1 MGSHSITL
9 DHPQNTSRLPS
20 NSAVHHLSFPSTVII
35 LCACVRAQ
43 GGALVEV
50 ETDFRWGSS
59 LLVSWFETGGAS
71 LGIVLSAPPSSSY
84 RC

>member
-1 MGSHSITL
+1 M
-9 DHPQNTSRLPS
+9 
-20 NSAVHHLSFPSTVII
+20 
-35 LCACVRAQ
+35 
-43 GGALVEV
+43 EV

-71 LGIVLSAPPSSSY
+71 LGIVLSAPPSSPY